1 MGRKLLIAAL
11 VVPFVC
17 YLFFKYQDGDFTLM
31 IYEKIS
37 RDPGVALRGKV
48 VWITGASSGIGEY
61 LAYELAKYGCKL
73 VLSARRKAELERVKE
88 KCAAIANG
96 LDSSFKKD
104 QDILVLPL
112 DLTEFDSHEK
122 LTQEV
127 LKHFG
132 KVDILVNNGAR
143 SQRSLVKKTP
153 LEVDKALL
161 DSNLIG
167 WPYGA
172 TYCASKHAL
181 QGYFDSARIELTEHN
196 IRVQTVLP
204 GPVKSNIGRHAF
216 TEDVKVEFKNTPNYQ
231 EYEGKMPTE
240 RCAKLMVVGMANN
253 LDELWISNNPML
265 LMTYANQYFPTVF
278 KWFSNEFLMERITKL
293 YMKGS

>member
-1 MGRKLLIAAL
+1 M
-11 VVPFVC
+11 
-17 YLFFKYQDGDFTLM
+17 
-31 IYEKIS
+31 
-37 RDPGVALRGKV
+37 
-48 VWITGASSGIGEY
+48 
-61 LAYELAKYGCKL
+61 
-73 VLSARRKAELERVKE
+73 
-88 KCAAIANG
+88 
-96 LDSSFKKD
+96 
-104 QDILVLPL
+104 
-112 DLTEFDSHEK
+112 
-122 LTQEV
+122 
-127 LKHFG
+127 
-132 KVDILVNNGAR
+132 
-143 SQRSLVKKTP
+143 KKTP

-161 DSNLIG
+161 DSNLISTISLTKAVLPHMIARHNGQLVIVSSVLGKFG

-216 TEDVKVEFKNTPNYQ
+216 TEDVKVEFENTPNYR

-240 RCAKLMVVGMANN
+240 RCAKLMVAGMANN